1 MTAYDDVLPDD
12 PFERWHQVTC
22 RNYSVTECR
31 AVRDHSFS
39 ARVKVRPFGDLAI
52 SQISSQVSPGVDLKV
67 TRGRRE
73 IRKDYRDD
81 FLIWVGRA
89 GTTMLEQAGRST
101 QLGAGDM
108 VLHDQAAP
116 FSLTF
121 SQRSAAA
128 MITVPRRVMLTRFP
142 QAEHCTALRIRSN
155 LPLARLATATVREIA
170 LQVVDLRSD
179 TYSEKVWSASL
190 DIWVA
195 ALQACTP
202 GVELPR
208 LSEKE
213 LRLRAAERYLL
224 QRLSDPDVNLASA
237 SADLNMSGRT
247 LLRLFATRGTTPMH
261 WLWDERLKASHEALV
276 RGQYERVSDA
286 AFAFG
291 FRNLSHFSRA
301 FKALHGINAQQLI
314 RQTASFGREDAG
326 VHLSS

>member
-39 ARVKVRPFGDLAI
+39 AQVKVRPFGDLVI
-52 SQISSQVSPGVDLKV
+52 SQISSQVSPGVELKV

-81 FLIWVGRA
+81 FLVWVGGS
-89 GTTMLEQAGRST
+89 GTTMLEQGGRST

-108 VLHDQAAP
+108 ILHDQAAP
-116 FSLTF
+116 FNLTF

-155 LPLARLATATVREIA
+155 LPLARLATATFREIA
-170 LQVVDLRSD
+170 LQDGDVRSD
-179 TYSEKVWSASL
+179 TYSEKVWSAAL

-202 GVELPR
+202 GAEPPR
-208 LSEKE
+208 LAHRD
-213 LRLRAAERYLL
+213 LRLRTAQRYLL
-224 QRLSDPDVNLASA
+224 QRLYDPEVNLASA
-237 SADLNMSGRT
+237 SADLHMSSRT

-261 WLWDERLKASHEALV
+261 WLWEERLKACREALL
-276 RGQYERVSDA
+276 RGQFERVSDA
-286 AFAFG
+286 AFAHG
-291 FRNLSHFSRA
+291 FRNLSHFSRT
-301 FKALHGINAQQLI
+301 FKALHGINANQLI
-314 RQTASFGREDAG
+314 REMVPEQGLAAPEPT
-326 VHLSS
+326 